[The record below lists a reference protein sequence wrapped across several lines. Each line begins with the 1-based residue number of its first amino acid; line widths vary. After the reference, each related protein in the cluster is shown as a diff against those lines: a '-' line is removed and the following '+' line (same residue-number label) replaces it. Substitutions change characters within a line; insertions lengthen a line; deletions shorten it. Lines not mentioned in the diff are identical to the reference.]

1 MNFKTITYEED
12 RLSFFIDQRNI
23 AEKKYKRVMKQLK
36 PDDSYISE
44 IRLLA
49 SETGQEL
56 SFYNDVVE
64 MLARDL
70 TEKIRV
76 KNLMEV
82 QENA

>member
-1 MNFKTITYEED
+1 MNFKVVTYEED
-12 RLSFFIDQRNI
+12 RLSFFIDQRKI
-23 AEKKYKRVMKQLK
+23 AEKKHKRVLKQLK

-44 IRLLA
+44 ISLLA

-76 KNLMEV
+76 RKLMEV
-82 QENA
+82 

>member
-12 RLSFFIDQRNI
+12 RLSFFIDQRKI
-23 AEKKYKRVMKQLK
+23 AEKKYKRVIKQLD
-36 PDDSYISE
+36 PNDLYLSE
-44 IRLLA
+44 MHLLA

-70 TEKIRV
+70 AEKKRV
-76 KNLMEV
+76 RDLMEV
-82 QENA
+82 

>member
-1 MNFKTITYEED
+1 MNIKTITYEED
-12 RLSFFIDQRNI
+12 RLSFFIDQRKI
-23 AEKKYKRVMKQLK
+23 AEKKHKRVLKQLN
-36 PDDSYISE
+36 PDDLYLSE

-70 TEKIRV
+70 AEKRRV
-76 KNLMEV
+76 RDLMEV
-82 QENA
+82 

>member
-1 MNFKTITYEED
+1 MNIKTITYEED
-12 RLSFFIDQRNI
+12 RLSFFIDQRNL
-23 AEKKYKRVMKQLK
+23 AEKKHKRVLRQLK

-44 IRLLA
+44 INLLA

-76 KNLMEV
+76 RNLMEV
-82 QENA
+82 